1 MPIKEP
7 KSIIE
12 AILFASGRAVKINE
26 LINILE
32 LSKNEIE
39 QIIEQMQQ
47 EYKNEDK
54 GIEIIKINDTYQMC
68 TKKDYFEYI
77 YPLFDNRTKPKL
89 SNAALEI
96 LSIIAYNENIT
107 RAEIDN
113 IRGVSSDGTIY
124 KLLEYDMIEEARKI
138 RTTRKT
144 NDV

>member
-1 MPIKEP
+1 MNIKEP

-39 QIIEQMQQ
+39 QIIQQMQQ
-47 EYKNEDK
+47 EYKNEEK
-54 GIEIIKINDTYQMC
+54 GIEIIKINDAYQMC

-77 YPLFDNRTKPKL
+77 YPLFDNRAKPKL
-89 SNAALEI
+89 SNAALET

-138 RTTRKT
+138 RTTGKT
-144 NDV
+144 YDV